1 MVDELRGN
9 DGQREKNE
17 ITMRARKKK
26 DWKWKKEK
34 EENRKVRKKETKRQI
49 AMEYPKVFIKAIVTT
64 ADGTLCHTA
73 SDG

>member
-1 MVDELRGN
+1 M
-9 DGQREKNE
+9 
-17 ITMRARKKK
+17 
-26 DWKWKKEK
+26 
-34 EENRKVRKKETKRQI
+34 EEGKGGKQEDNRKVRKKETKRQI